1 MCFRG
6 QFIVG
11 NVVKTQLPS
20 YNTAV
25 VVMMMMMMMMMI
37 IIVII

>member
-6 QFIVG
+6 QCIVR

-25 VVMMMMMMMMMI
+25 VMMMMMMI
-37 IIVII
+37 IVII